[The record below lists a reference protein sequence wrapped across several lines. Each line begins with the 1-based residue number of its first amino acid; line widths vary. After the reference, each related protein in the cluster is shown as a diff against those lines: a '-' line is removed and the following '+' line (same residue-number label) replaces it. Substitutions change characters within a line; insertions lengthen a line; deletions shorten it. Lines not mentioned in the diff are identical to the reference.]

1 MPSGFGVDRSAD
13 GTSGTSSSDIRKIF
27 GALYTPG
34 IVNGCAITTSA
45 SNMSYTIAPGVI
57 AIRPATGET
66 ILAPVAQTT
75 IFTAAAPATGTR
87 IDILY
92 VQQRYPSV
100 PAEGDANLV
109 FGVGTTLPARALE
122 VKRFIVAAGQTNTN
136 ASVATGDIAYS
147 IPYGASL
154 GVLHQYQDTTNGV
167 YPNALTVKG
176 TGKIY
181 VPTDRRIRFRL
192 RTTLYA
198 QGAVGFDNSKYIE
211 YGFMP
216 SLDDV
221 YFTTWTTPGLH
232 QAWNTI
238 MFEAYATVLAGTHNV
253 KYGQFRAGGTGTAVG
268 VYGNLGGYVREGT
281 FFVVED
287 AGPVV

>member
-1 MPSGFGVDRSAD
+1 MASGFGVDRSAD

-34 IVNGCAITTSA
+34 VISGCAITTSA
-45 SNMSYTIAPGVI
+45 SNMSYTIAPGVV

-66 ILAPVAQTT
+66 ILAPIAQTT
-75 IFTAAAPATGTR
+75 IFTASAPVSGSRT
-87 IDILY
+87 DILY

-100 PAEGDANLV
+100 EGDANLV
-109 FGVGTTLPARALE
+109 FGVGTVLPARALE
-122 VKRFIVAAGQTNTN
+122 VKRFIIAAGATNTN
-136 ASVATGDIAYS
+136 AAVATGDVAYS

-154 GVLHQYQDTTNGV
+154 GVLAQYQDTAWADM
-167 YPNALTVKG
+167 PNALTVKG
-176 TGKIY
+176 TTKIY
-181 VPTDRRIRFRL
+181 LPTDRRLRFRL

-198 QGAVGFDNSKYIE
+198 KGAVGFDNSKFVE

-232 QAWNTI
+232 QAWSTI
-238 MFEAYATVLAGTHNV
+238 MFEAYATATAGTHTV
-253 KYGQFRAGGTGTAVG
+253 KYGHFRAGGSGTAVQ
-268 VYGNLGGYVREGT
+268 VYGNIAGYVREGT